1 MLLVLYDKK
10 ATPECPCGYYGD
22 PVKQCSCSSSQ
33 VFRYQKRISGPLL
46 DRMDIFIEV
55 PRIEYEKL
63 ADDRLGEKSEV
74 IQARVEAARVIQQ
87 KRFKGTKLTCNADM
101 TPIEIREFCH
111 TEPEAQNLL
120 QAAVRQLS
128 LSARSFHHILK
139 LSRTIAD
146 LDEAEIIGASH
157 VAEALQYRSRQMM

>member
-1 MLLVLYDKK
+1 V
-10 ATPECPCGYYGD
+10 
-22 PVKQCSCSSSQ
+22 
-33 VFRYQKRISGPLL
+33 
-46 DRMDIFIEV
+46 DIFIEV

-63 ADDRLGEKSEV
+63 VDDRLGEKSAV

-101 TPIEIREFCH
+101 TPIEIREFCR

-120 QAAVRQLS
+120 QAAVKQLS

-139 LSRTIAD
+139 LSLTIAD
-146 LDEAEIIGASH
+146 LDGAGTIGSTH